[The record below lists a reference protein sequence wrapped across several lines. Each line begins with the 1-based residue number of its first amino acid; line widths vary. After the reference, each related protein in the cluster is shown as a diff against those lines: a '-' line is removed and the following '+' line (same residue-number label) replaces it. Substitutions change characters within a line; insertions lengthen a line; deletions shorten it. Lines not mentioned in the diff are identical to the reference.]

1 MKLDAIIEKTNAH
14 YCLECGICTGSCP
27 ISRIYPKYSPRL
39 FVEKSLLISEKELIE
54 DNDLW
59 TCLTCGACSKRCPS
73 LVDYQ
78 DFMRQTRSLAM
89 EVDNRG
95 ICTHAGTIQANSLLQ
110 KREFVKKNLDW
121 IPANLK
127 VAEKGEVLFFVGCSP
142 YFNVIFD
149 GIGANS
155 LDATRSAIKILNAVG
170 IEPVVSPDE
179 RCCGHDAYW
188 TGELETFKQ
197 FAKMNLEMIQKS
209 GAKKVVLS
217 CAEGFTTIKTIYP
230 QFFGKLKFEVQHIS
244 QFIAEKVTAGA
255 VSFNEV
261 KTKVTYHDPCRLGR
275 FENEYDA
282 PRKVLQAIPGLE
294 LVEMPRNRENS
305 LCCGSS
311 TWINCTQVNKK
322 IQVEKLKEAQDTG
335 ASTMITACPK
345 CKIHLS
351 CTMHDNGF
359 HFDVAIK
366 DLATIVAEA
375 LDIG

>member
-27 ISRIYPKYSPRL
+27 ISRIYPHYSPRL
-39 FVEKSLLISEKELIE
+39 FVEKSLLISEEELIE

-78 DFMRQTRSLAM
+78 DFMRQIRSLAI

-95 ICTHAGTIQANSLLQ
+95 ICTHAGTIQAISHLQ
-110 KREFVKKNLDW
+110 KQHFVKKNLDW
-121 IPANLK
+121 ISDDLQ
-127 VAEKGEVLFFVGCSP
+127 VAEKSDILFFVGCSP
-142 YFNVIFD
+142 YFQVIFND
-149 GIGANS
+149 IGANS
-155 LDATRSAIKILNAVG
+155 LAATKSSLKILNAMEIV
-170 IEPVVSPDE
+170 PAVRPDE

-188 TGELETFKQ
+188 TGDFETFELL
-197 FAKMNLEMIQKS
+197 AKKNIEMIEKS
-209 GAKKVVLS
+209 GVKKVILS
-217 CAEGFTTIKTIYP
+217 CAEGYSTIKSLYP
-230 QFFGKLKFEVQHIS
+230 EFFGKLNFEVQHIS
-244 QFIAEKVTAGA
+244 EFIAEKIEAGEIKFKETAG
-255 VSFNEV
+255 
-261 KTKVTYHDPCRLGR
+261 KVTYHDPCRLGR
-275 FENEYDA
+275 FESVYDA
-282 PRKVLQAIPGLE
+282 PRKVLQSIPGLE
-294 LVEMPRNRENS
+294 LVEMPRNRENA

-322 IQVEKLKEAQDTG
+322 IQVERLKEAQGTG
-335 ASTMITACPK
+335 AATMITACPK

-366 DLATIVAEA
+366 DLATVVAEA
-375 LDIG
+375 MLF

>member
-1 MKLDAIIEKTNAH
+1 MKLDTIIEKTNAY

-39 FVEKSLLISEKELIE
+39 FVEKSLLIAEDELIE
-54 DNDLW
+54 DSDLW

-78 DFMRQTRSLAM
+78 DFMRQTRNLAI
-89 EVDNRG
+89 EIDNRG
-95 ICTHAGTIQANSLLQ
+95 ICTHAGTIQAIASLQQNDFVQ
-110 KREFVKKNLDW
+110 KDLSW
-121 IPANLK
+121 ISDDLK
-127 VAEKGEVLFFVGCSP
+127 IKETGDVLFFVGCSP
-142 YFNVIFD
+142 YFNVIFND
-149 GIGANS
+149 IGVNS
-155 LDATRSAIKILNAVG
+155 LTATKSSIKILNALG
-170 IEPVVSPDE
+170 IEPAVRPDE

-197 FAKMNLEMIQKS
+197 LAKKNLEMIQKS

-217 CAEGFTTIKTIYP
+217 CAEGYTTLKTVYP
-230 QFFGKLKFEVQHIS
+230 KFFGKLKFEVQHIS
-244 QFIAEKVTAGA
+244 QFIAEKVEAGLL
-255 VSFNEV
+255 SFKE
-261 KTKVTYHDPCRLGR
+261 TDLKVTYHDPCRLGR
-275 FENEYDA
+275 FESEYEA

-322 IQVEKLKEAQDTG
+322 IQVEKLKEAQSTG
-335 ASTMITACPK
+335 AATMITACPK
-345 CKIHLS
+345 CNIHLN

-359 HFDVAIK
+359 HFNVAIK
-366 DLATIVAEA
+366 DLATMAADA